1 MNFMA
6 NRQYKDTV
14 FRAFFNHKREIAE
27 LYQAIRPEDDVCADD
42 ITITTLD
49 DVFLDQQKNDL
60 SFLWRDQSVVLVE
73 HQSSINPNMPYRLLI
88 YSALVML
95 ASFADSKALYGTKLV
110 KIPAPHFYVL
120 YIGDDMEKDED
131 TLKLSAAFKETGAD
145 LELVCHVF
153 NITYKEH
160 RNILERCRPLH
171 DYSFFVHRIGEDKK
185 GGMTLDEAIR
195 ETIAYCIAHGIMK
208 EFWFNHFSCGMNDA

>member
-27 LYQAIRPEDDVCADD
+27 LYQAIRPEDDVRADD

-60 SFLWRDQSVVLVE
+60 SFLWRDQSVILVE

-95 ASFADSKALYGTKLV
+95 AGIVNSFVALH
-110 KIPAPHFYVL
+110 P
-120 YIGDDMEKDED
+120 
-131 TLKLSAAFKETGAD
+131 
-145 LELVCHVF
+145 
-153 NITYKEH
+153 
-160 RNILERCRPLH
+160 
-171 DYSFFVHRIGEDKK
+171 
-185 GGMTLDEAIR
+185 
-195 ETIAYCIAHGIMK
+195 
-208 EFWFNHFSCGMNDA
+208 

>member
-88 YSALVML
+88 YSALVMPCVQ
-95 ASFADSKALYGTKLV
+95 YHVQGTSEYLGTLST
-110 KIPAPHFYVL
+110 AP
-120 YIGDDMEKDED
+120 
-131 TLKLSAAFKETGAD
+131 
-145 LELVCHVF
+145 
-153 NITYKEH
+153 
-160 RNILERCRPLH
+160 
-171 DYSFFVHRIGEDKK
+171 
-185 GGMTLDEAIR
+185 
-195 ETIAYCIAHGIMK
+195 
-208 EFWFNHFSCGMNDA
+208 